1 MPGAECIDREETAVG
16 LQGVPA
22 TAVIETVDK
31 RVGHNTVCYRQQSG
45 HNTVS
50 KQQEITAFVVS

>member
-22 TAVIETVDK
+22 TAVIETVDI
-31 RVGHNTVCYRQQSG
+31 RGHNTVCYLQQSG